1 MINITKTNTVIIR
14 MHAYRLWPKSEVT
27 MLKIIWPLEAEI
39 LSGVYK
45 QEHDIYYNRE
55 INYTNSSFPW
65 RYIIQLTDCAL
76 FSFIK
81 PNEIIHI
88 QACSTLLSQVAIKQ
102 LSSVATL
109 WLIIHSSQNA
119 LVHLVDH
126 IIIIII
132 IVTLKHCV

>member
-1 MINITKTNTVIIR
+1 MKTY
-14 MHAYRLWPKSEVT
+14 MLWPKSEVA
-27 MLKIIWPLEAEI
+27 MPKIICPWETEI
-39 LSGVYK
+39 ISGVYK
-45 QEHDIYYNRE
+45 EEHDIYYNRE
-55 INYTNSSFPW
+55 MNYPNSSFPW
-65 RYIIQLTDCAL
+65 RYIIQLTACAL

-132 IVTLKHCV
+132 IVTLKHCVQSFSSSKLV